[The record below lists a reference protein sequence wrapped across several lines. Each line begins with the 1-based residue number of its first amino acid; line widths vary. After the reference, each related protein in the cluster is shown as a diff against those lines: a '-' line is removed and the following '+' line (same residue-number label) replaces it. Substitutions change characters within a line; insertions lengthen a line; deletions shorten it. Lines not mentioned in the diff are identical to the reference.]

1 LARDIGPTPRRFPL
15 RLSIALVVLIFWTLP
30 AGAGGAEWVRLA
42 SPQKVS
48 DSGLWDYVLPRF
60 SLKTGKAVR
69 LVPPKG
75 GAADVIIQE
84 MRAGVAS
91 KTKLLMVPL
100 MTGPDGTDY
109 GLFPVTP
116 TEGGG
121 GASRLHDWLLSK
133 IGQRTINGFR
143 ASGKQAFK
151 GRAGVAKAAPVDLPR
166 GNVSKGEGLALKNC
180 GRCHVISARNKYGG
194 IESTPSFAA
203 LKTIPDWRDRFLS
216 FWTQPPHRAITQIKG
231 VTTPFGPAN
240 QPASIRLDLTMRDIE
255 DIRTYVETI
264 KPKNLGAPLRRN

>member
-15 RLSIALVVLIFWTLP
+15 RLSIALVTLILSTLP
-30 AGAGGAEWVRLA
+30 AGAGGPDRVRLA
-42 SPQKVS
+42 SPQKVI
-48 DSGLWDYVLPRF
+48 DSGLWAYVVPRF
-60 SLKTGKAVR
+60 SLKTGKAVT
-69 LVPPKG
+69 LVQPQG
-75 GAADVIIQE
+75 GAGDVIVQK

-91 KTKLLMVPL
+91 KTKLLMS
-100 MTGPDGTDY
+100 GPDGTDY
-109 GLFPVTP
+109 GLLPVRP
-116 TEGGG
+116 ANG
-121 GASRLHDWLLSK
+121 GAKRLHDWLLSK

-143 ASGKQAFK
+143 VSGKQAFK
-151 GRAGVAKAAPVDLPR
+151 GRAGVEKAAPVDLPR
-166 GNVSKGEGLALKNC
+166 GNVSNGEGLALKNC

-203 LKTIPDWRDRFLS
+203 LKTIPDWRDRFIS

-240 QPASIRLDLTMRDIE
+240 QPSSIRLDLSMQDIE